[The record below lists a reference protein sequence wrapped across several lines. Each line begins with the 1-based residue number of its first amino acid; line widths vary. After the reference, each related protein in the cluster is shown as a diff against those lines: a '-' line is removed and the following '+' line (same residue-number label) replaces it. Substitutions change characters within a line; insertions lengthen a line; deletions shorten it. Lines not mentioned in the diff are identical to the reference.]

1 MARSAA
7 LSELQNRAVEVAG
20 LLKTLSHPLRLL
32 IVCELS
38 EGERSVSALEIATG
52 AAQPTL
58 SRDLARLR
66 REGVVKARRES
77 KSVYYRLND
86 AKAARMIE
94 ALCAAFGPEPKKKKR
109 RRS

>member
-1 MARSAA
+1 MTRAAA
-7 LSELQNRAVEVAG
+7 LADLQDRAAEVAG

-38 EGERSVSALEIATG
+38 EGERSVSALELATG

-66 REGVVKARRES
+66 REGLVTARRES
-77 KSVYYRLND
+77 KSVFYRLND
-86 AKAARMIE
+86 ARATRIID
-94 ALCAAFGPEPKKKKR
+94 ALCAVFAPEPKKKR